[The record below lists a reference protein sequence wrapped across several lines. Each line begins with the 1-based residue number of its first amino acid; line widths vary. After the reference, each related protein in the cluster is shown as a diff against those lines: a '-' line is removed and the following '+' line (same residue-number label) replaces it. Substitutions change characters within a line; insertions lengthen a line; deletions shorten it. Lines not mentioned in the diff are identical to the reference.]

1 MTRIVLASRS
11 PRRRELLRLL
21 GVPFQVVHPAVGEM
35 ALPREKPSEQAVRLA
50 RMKAEAVTSEE
61 PGKIVVAAD
70 TLVVLSRRV
79 MGKPDNEAE
88 AWAMLEALRGREHRV
103 ISGIA
108 VADRSNRPTA
118 VRLVETRVWV
128 RDYTDDEIATYIARG
143 EPFDKAGAYAIQDAE
158 FHPVA
163 RIDGC
168 YANVMGLPL
177 CHLHVTLREMGCTPR
192 VPPVRACEARTGRH
206 CYAASQILEQDNH

>member
-1 MTRIVLASRS
+1 MARIVLASGS

-21 GVPFQVVHPAVGEM
+21 GVPFDIVHPAVGETG
-35 ALPREKPSEQAVRLA
+35 LPQEKPSEQAVRLA
-50 RMKAEAVTSEE
+50 RLKAEAVTTEE
-61 PGKIVVAAD
+61 AGNVVVAAD
-70 TLVVLSRRV
+70 TLVVLSGRV
-79 MGKPDNEAE
+79 MGKPDDEAE
-88 AWAMLEALRGREHRV
+88 AWVMLQALRGREHRV

-108 VADRSNRPTA
+108 VADRFHRPTV
-118 VRLVETRVWV
+118 VRSVETRVCL
-128 RDYTDDEIATYIARG
+128 RDYTDDEIAAYIARG

-177 CHLHVTLREMGCTPR
+177 CHLHVTLRELGCAPR
-192 VPPVRACEARTGRH
+192 LSPVRACEAHTGLQ
-206 CYAASQILEQDNH
+206 CLAACQILEQENH